1 MALAAFHVKVNVN
14 CETWHQLG
22 LTQGSSI
29 SVQFCKQEDNGLI
42 GFRAHIYIFNIIIQ
56 SCSIYSVKLNQE
68 SESAH
73 LRRLGNFPQISRNLY
88 YIIYR
93 KS

>member
-14 CETWHQLG
+14 CETWHLLG

-56 SCSIYSVKLNQE
+56 SCSIFCETE
-68 SESAH
+68 SGFVIGSSLAAGGISEIY
-73 LRRLGNFPQISRNLY
+73 LRFLTTF
-88 YIIYR
+88 IIPV
-93 KS
+93 